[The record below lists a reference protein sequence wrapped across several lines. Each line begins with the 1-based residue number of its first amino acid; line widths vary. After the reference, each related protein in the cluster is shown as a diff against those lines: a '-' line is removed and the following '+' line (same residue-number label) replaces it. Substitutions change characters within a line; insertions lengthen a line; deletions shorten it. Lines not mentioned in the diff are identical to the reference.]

1 MTDNKIERAIVC
13 EGENCAWQEETQT
26 GQTFWQFSPDNL
38 TAQEIWHWQNQ
49 SLNKLLLTFE
59 FKGETIFY
67 PYYQNLLGL
76 NLTSKINGAEKI
88 EKQIIVDWLKE
99 GENQF
104 NFQIEASSEAELIW
118 NFSHPF
124 WNYLKSQQIKN
135 QTLTYDWLIRI
146 EATDSAKISEEN
158 EASAD
163 GEINWQTETEVVIE
177 TVNNQAENIS
187 EENQQTSQSET
198 NSSTNENVNKKEE
211 IIKQISKNAD
221 GKIKRET
228 TVVTTPKPQV
238 LGATTTVE
246 TKPRKNEE
254 IVLSATISSL
264 LTLLLIF
271 SCFKLKKKKN
281 LNYKKQLKKFFL
293 LQKKELKTNKKVSPF
308 QLPKLLLQKHHKVDA
323 FRQDAQ
329 DQID

>member
-1 MTDNKIERAIVC
+1 MTDNKIERTIVC

-59 FKGETIFY
+59 FKGGTIFY

-76 NLTSKINGAEKI
+76 NLTSKINSEEKI
-88 EKQIIVDWLKE
+88 EKQIVVDWLKGE
-99 GENQF
+99 ENQF
-104 NFQIEASSEAELIW
+104 NLEIEASSEAELIW

-135 QTLTYDWLIRI
+135 QTLAYDWLIKI
-146 EATDSAKISEEN
+146 EATDSAKISEAN

-163 GEINWQTETEVVIE
+163 GEINWQKETEVAAE
-177 TVNNQAENIS
+177 TVNKQTENIS
-187 EENQQTSQSET
+187 GENQQTSQSGT
-198 NSSTNENVNKKEE
+198 DSSTSEDTNEKEEKIENVEE
-211 IIKQISKNAD
+211 KSREENSKNAD
-221 GKIKRET
+221 EKTKRET
-228 TVVTTPKPQV
+228 TAVTIPKPQV
-238 LGATTTVE
+238 LGATTAIE

-254 IVLSATISSL
+254 IVLGATILSL
-264 LTLLLIF
+264 LALLLIF
-271 SCFKLKKKKN
+271 SCFKLRKKKIN
-281 LNYKKQLKKFFL
+281 
-293 LQKKELKTNKKVSPF
+293 PF
-308 QLPKLLLQKHHKVDA
+308 QLPKLLPQKHRKVDA